1 MATRNLRQGP
11 FIGQMDTRITFERV
25 TEALSSTGTP
35 VETWAELRKTWAYRE
50 KQNTGDAEQY
60 HADRQVAISTEVFIV
75 RYFTGLTE
83 KDRIN
88 FGGIL
93 YDILMIDDTI
103 DRKRHL
109 KIHAEKRV

>member
-1 MATRNLRQGP
+1 MPTKNLRQGP
-11 FIGQMDTRITFERV
+11 FIGQMDTRIIFERV
-25 TEALSSTGTP
+25 TEALSASGTP
-35 VETWAELRKTWAYRE
+35 VETWATLRETWAYKE
-50 KQNTGDAEQY
+50 KQNTGDSEQF
-60 HADRQVAISTEVFIV
+60 HADRQTAISTEVFIV
-75 RYFTGLTE
+75 RYFDGLTE

-103 DRKRHL
+103 TRKRHL